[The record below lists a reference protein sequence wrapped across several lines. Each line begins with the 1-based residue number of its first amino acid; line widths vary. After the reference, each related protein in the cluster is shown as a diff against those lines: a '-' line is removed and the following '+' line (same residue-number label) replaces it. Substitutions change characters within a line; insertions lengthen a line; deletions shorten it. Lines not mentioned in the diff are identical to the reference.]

1 MALRV
6 GLLIHRTT
14 SISMLIQFVTPGFVV
29 SDWGATHD
37 SVAENVDAGLDME

>member
-6 GLLIHRTT
+6 GLLDHHPT
-14 SISMLIQFVTPGFVV
+14 SISILTQFITSGFVV

-37 SVAENVDAGLDME
+37 SVTDNVDAGLDME